1 MNGVVIIKSVLGM
14 DLKADIKD
22 IDGNVLPSGCNRTVY
37 PEKKEMFRLR
47 QLDKRFFTHYNEG
60 LIAKVINYRRLND

>member
-1 MNGVVIIKSVLGM
+1 MNKILIINSVLGM
-14 DLKADIKD
+14 NLKADIKD
-22 IDGNVLPSGCNRTVY
+22 INGDPLPSGCSRTVY

-60 LIAKVINYRRLND
+60 LLDKVINYRRLND